1 MKNKVELLGHY
12 GSDMSEINEGHYLE
26 MMDRL
31 HVIMCNINDHCLE
44 HPVAKRDI
52 RIKSLLEKTIEEL
65 WDAYQIVGQLDYENN
80 ES

>member
-1 MKNKVELLGHY
+1 MTKLNP
-12 GSDMSEINEGHYLE
+12 GHYLE

-44 HPVAKRDI
+44 HPVAEHDI
-52 RIKSLLEKTIEEL
+52 RIKSLLKKAIEEL
-65 WDAYQIVGQLDYENN
+65 WDAYQIAGQLDYENN